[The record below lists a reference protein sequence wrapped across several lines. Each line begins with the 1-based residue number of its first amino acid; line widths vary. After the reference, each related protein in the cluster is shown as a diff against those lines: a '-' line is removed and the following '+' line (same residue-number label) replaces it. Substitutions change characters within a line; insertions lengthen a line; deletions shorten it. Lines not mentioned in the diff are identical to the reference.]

1 MMKREAN
8 YIAFIYLLIR
18 YETNR
23 SIKPGEYRIK
33 PYDCQH
39 PLGPVL
45 QPDYP
50 ITSPIYLFISEII
63 LLSYLV
69 KLIYLLIDKYILI
82 CYNQWHTCI
91 PLIL

>member
-8 YIAFIYLLIR
+8 YTAFIYLLIR

-39 PLGPVL
+39 SLRPVL
-45 QPDYP
+45 QSDYP
-50 ITSPIYLFISEII
+50 ITSPIYLFINEFI
-63 LLSYLV
+63 LLPYLV
-69 KLIYLLIDKYILI
+69 KLIYLHIDKSILI
-82 CYNQWHTCI
+82 CYNQ
-91 PLIL
+91 